1 MKLQRNAFGL
11 VVAAVLLAGVVAV
24 SEGQRKS
31 SNPASGVDQ
40 ATAQKL
46 FDFAEGAIALV
57 TIETRRPASKPT
69 PIASPAPEAAPT
81 ASPTA
86 SPAPSPA
93 LLTTAMTIE
102 RVDGKWQLSA
112 PLKVPANES
121 TVAFLTNLLTT
132 TQRDRTITIS
142 PDRAAEF
149 GLDQPTATIAITLT
163 DQTKHRLILG
173 KPSFDRTFMYAQ
185 IDPDPNAKELAVA
198 LISPQFANAVDR
210 ELKEWQVEKKSEQ
223 PSVQP
228 TAQPTA
234 SPSPSPTAS
243 PSASPSPAVTPS
255 PETSPQPE
263 ASLTPK
269 P

>member
-1 MKLQRNAFGL
+1 MKLQRTAFGL
-11 VVAAVLLAGVVAV
+11 VVASVLLAGVVAV
-24 SEGQRKS
+24 SEGQKKS
-31 SNPASGVDQ
+31 SIPAVGVDQ
-40 ATAQKL
+40 TAAQKL
-46 FDFAEGAIALV
+46 FDFAEGSIALV
-57 TIETRRPASKPT
+57 TIETRRPAPKPT
-69 PIASPAPEAAPT
+69 PTASPVPEAAPMPSPT
-81 ASPTA
+81 ASPTT
-86 SPAPSPA
+86 SPTWQ
-93 LLTTAMTIE
+93 TTAITIE

-112 PLKVPANES
+112 PLKVPANDS

-173 KPSFDRTFMYAQ
+173 KPSFDRTFLYAQ

-210 ELKEWQVEKKSEQ
+210 ELKEWQVEKKSEK
-223 PSVQP
+223 PE
-228 TAQPTA
+228 TQPTA
-234 SPSPSPTAS
+234 SSSPSPTAS
-243 PSASPSPAVTPS
+243 PSPTSPAVTPS

-263 ASLTPK
+263 VSPTPK
-269 P
+269 T